1 MADAT
6 LARVTQVLGE
16 ETRALGEE
24 TQAQGEETQA
34 RGEATRARG
43 EATQAQGEATRVQGE
58 ATRVQGEAT
67 QAREVATQAR
77 EEVAKWP
84 AQDRHLHTNP
94 HDYAYFEPFCFLLND
109 WPLLPLPLTRWKTH
123 SPAMARPGHHPRS
136 QAS

>member
-6 LARVTQVLGE
+6 LVRVTQ
-16 ETRALGEE
+16 AL
-24 TQAQGEETQA
+24 
-34 RGEATRARG
+34 
-43 EATQAQGEATRVQGE
+43 GEATRVQGE
-58 ATRVQGEAT
+58 ATRVQGEATQAREVATRTRKVATQAREVAT